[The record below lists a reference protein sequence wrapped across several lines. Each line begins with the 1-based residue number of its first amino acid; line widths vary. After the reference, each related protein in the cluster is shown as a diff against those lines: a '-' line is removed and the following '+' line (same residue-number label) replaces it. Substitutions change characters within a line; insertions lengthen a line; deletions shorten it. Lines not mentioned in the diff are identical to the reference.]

1 MTNKEKESMKALGA
15 IVLVLLLSILLSLSL
30 DILLGFKLSHALFH
44 LLNPFWVIETGEYVM
59 LAFLLL
65 LTIAH
70 QIVIIRKNKANRQ
83 NGSS

>member
-1 MTNKEKESMKALGA
+1 MKALGA
-15 IVLVLLLSILLSLSL
+15 VVFILLLSILLSLSM

-65 LTIAH
+65 LTIGQ
-70 QIVIIRKNKANRQ
+70 QIALILRNKRNKQ